1 MSSPCIGEGQGV
13 AYSLHCNRSASGPMM
28 PTHAPLASIG
38 RGIACGMLLACIAIQ
53 PASSSPQQVL
63 SPDTAAS
70 DTTAIAAAPQD
81 SVLAARLRQIF
92 AQIGDFQNITV
103 TVQSGVVQLGGT
115 VLQPQDATRAE
126 ELTRQIDGVLYVV
139 NNVQAETDVET
150 RVAPALEK
158 IQDYVDRAVANLP
171 LLAIALVVVLLF
183 WLASRQIGR
192 WEAPARRLRISP
204 LVWQLIRRV
213 LQGVV
218 AFAGLLLAFDLLGIT
233 SLVGAVLGTAGVAGL
248 AIGFAF
254 QDIIENY
261 LAGALL
267 SIQQPF
273 NVNDVVAVGDHQG
286 RVVRLTARELVLLTF
301 EGNHVRL
308 PNATVF
314 KGVTINYTRNP
325 RRLFY
330 FDVGV
335 GVQEDLVEA
344 TRLGVA
350 TLDAMNGVLAEP
362 APFARIQALGDFAVV
377 VRLHG
382 WVNQRDADYF
392 KVQSEAIRLVKT
404 AFDEAGIDMPEPT
417 QRILTRRM
425 EAPEP
430 AKKTA
435 PEASAAEQA
444 TTIDVA
450 PDGELEAQVEEDLAR
465 SKEPN
470 LLSPQDDP

>member
-1 MSSPCIGEGQGV
+1 MSSRV
-13 AYSLHCNRSASGPMM
+13 SRRF
-28 PTHAPLASIG
+28 G
-38 RGIACGMLLACIAIQ
+38 RVGAITACLVLLV
-53 PASSSPQQVL
+53 S
-63 SPDTAAS
+63 TAALRPPPQS
-70 DTTAIAAAPQD
+70 LEQASADTTMVPQPSAAD
-81 SVLAARLRQIF
+81 STLEARLRQIF
-92 AQIGDFQNITV
+92 GQIEDFQSIAV
-103 TVQSGVVQLGGT
+103 RVQSGVVQLGGT

-126 ELTRQIDGVLYVV
+126 ELARQVDGVLYVV

-158 IQDYVDRAVANLP
+158 IQSYADRAVANLP
-171 LLAIALVVVLLF
+171 LLAIAVLVVVLFGLV
-183 WLASRQIGR
+183 SRQIGR

-218 AFAGLLLAFDLLGIT
+218 AFVGLLLAFDLLGVT

-248 AIGFAF
+248 AVGFAF

-261 LAGALL
+261 LAGVLL

-273 NVNDVVAVGDHQG
+273 NVNDVVEVGDHQG

-314 KGVTINYTRNP
+314 KSVTVNYTRNP
-325 RRLFY
+325 RRLFC

-335 GVQEDLVEA
+335 GVQEDLVA
-344 TRLGVA
+344 VTRLGID
-350 TLDAMNGVLAEP
+350 TLDAMNGVLPEP
-362 APFARIQALGDFAVV
+362 GPFARIEALGDFAVI
-377 VRLHG
+377 VRFHG
-382 WVNQRDADYF
+382 WVNQRDADFF

-425 EAPEP
+425 EAPGP
-430 AKKTA
+430 VKKTT
-435 PEASAAEQA
+435 PQSSAAEQA
-444 TTIDVA
+444 ATIDVA
-450 PDGELEAQVEEDLAR
+450 PDGELEAQVEEDLAQ
-465 SKEPN
+465 SEESN
-470 LLSPQDDP
+470 LLASQDES

>member
-1 MSSPCIGEGQGV
+1 MQHV
-13 AYSLHCNRSASGPMM
+13 AYSLILHSDQDLVLQMALRRLGQ
-28 PTHAPLASIG
+28 IG
-38 RGIACGMLLACIAIQ
+38 RCIVGLALFSALVSVQ
-53 PASSSPQQVL
+53 LAAQSLQQAPPETVAASA
-63 SPDTAAS
+63 TAA
-70 DTTAIAAAPQD
+70 D
-81 SVLAARLRQIF
+81 STLEARLRQIF
-92 AQIGDFQNITV
+92 DQIEDFQNITV
-103 TVQSGVVQLGGT
+103 GVESGVVQLGGT

-126 ELTRQIDGVLYVV
+126 DLARRIEGVLYVV
-139 NNVQAETDVET
+139 DNVSAETDVET

-158 IQDYVDRAVANLP
+158 IQTYADRVVANLP
-171 LLAIALVVVLLF
+171 LLAIAVIVVLLF
-183 WLASRQIGR
+183 WLASRQIGQ

-213 LQGVV
+213 LQGIV
-218 AFAGLLLAFDLLGIT
+218 AFVGLLLAFDLLGVT

-273 NVNDVVAVGDHQG
+273 NVNDVVEVGDHQG

-314 KGVTINYTRNP
+314 KSVTVNYTRNP
-325 RRLFY
+325 RRLFQ

-344 TRLGVA
+344 TRLGVD
-350 TLDAMNGVLAEP
+350 TLDAMNGVMAEP
-362 APFARIQALGDFAVV
+362 APFARIEALGDFAVI
-377 VRLHG
+377 VRFHG
-382 WVNQRDADYF
+382 WVNQREADYF

-417 QRILTRRM
+417 HRILTRRM
-425 EAPEP
+425 EAPAPPEKHEP
-430 AKKTA
+430 E
-435 PEASAAEQA
+435 PSAAEQA
-444 TTIDVA
+444 ATIDVA
-450 PDGELEAQVEEDLAR
+450 PDGELEAQVEEDLAQ

-470 LLSPQDDP
+470 LLTSQDDQ

>member
-1 MSSPCIGEGQGV
+1 M
-13 AYSLHCNRSASGPMM
+13 
-28 PTHAPLASIG
+28 LAHRFSHLG
-38 RGIACGMLLACIAIQ
+38 CGIACGALLIVLAGFQAVPRVQ
-53 PASSSPQQVL
+53 QAPPNMPAP
-63 SPDTAAS
+63 A
-70 DTTAIAAAPQD
+70 DTTRTATASTD
-81 SVLAARLRQIF
+81 SVLEARLQQIF
-92 AQIGDFQNITV
+92 AQIGEFQNITV
-103 TVQSGVVQLGGT
+103 AVQSGVVQLSGT
-115 VLQPQDATRAE
+115 VLQPQDAIRAE
-126 ELTRQIDGVLYVV
+126 ELAQQIDGILYVV
-139 NNVQAETDVET
+139 DDIQAETDIET

-158 IQDYVDRAVANLP
+158 IQTYVDRTVANLP
-171 LLAIALVVVLLF
+171 LLGIAVLVVALF

-218 AFAGLLLAFDLLGIT
+218 AFVGLLLAFDLLGVT

-273 NVNDVVAVGDHQG
+273 NVNDVVEVGDHQG

-308 PNATVF
+308 PNAMVF
-314 KGVTINYTRNP
+314 KSVTLNFTRNP

-335 GVQEDLVEA
+335 GVQEDLVAA
-344 TRLGVA
+344 TQLGID
-350 TLDAMNGVLAEP
+350 TLNVMNGVLAEP
-362 APFARIQALGDFAVV
+362 APFARIDSLGDFAVI
-377 VRLHG
+377 VRFHG
-382 WVNQRDADYF
+382 WVNQRDADFF

-417 QRILTRRM
+417 HRILTREM
-425 EAPEP
+425 EPPAPP
-430 AKKTA
+430 KK
-435 PEASAAEQA
+435 PVIEESAAEQA
-444 TTIDVA
+444 ADIDVT
-450 PDGELEAQVEEDLAR
+450 PDGELEAQVEEDLAH
-465 SKEPN
+465 SKESN
-470 LLSPQDDP
+470 LLSADDAP

>member
-1 MSSPCIGEGQGV
+1 V
-13 AYSLHCNRSASGPMM
+13 
-28 PTHAPLASIG
+28 
-38 RGIACGMLLACIAIQ
+38 LLAGATAFQ
-53 PASSSPQQVL
+53 PPPQSLQQA
-63 SPDTAAS
+63 PADTVAAS
-70 DTTAIAAAPQD
+70 ATTPED
-81 SVLAARLRQIF
+81 STLEARLRLIFGQIE
-92 AQIGDFQNITV
+92 DFQNIEV
-103 TVQSGVVQLGGT
+103 GVQSGVVQLSGT
-115 VLQPQDATRAE
+115 VLQPQDAVRAE
-126 ELTRQIDGVLYVV
+126 ELARQVEGVLYVID
-139 NNVQAETDVET
+139 NIEAETDVET

-158 IQDYVDRAVANLP
+158 IQNYVDRAVANLP
-171 LLAIALVVVLLF
+171 LLAIAMVVVLLF

-218 AFAGLLLAFDLLGIT
+218 AFMGLLLAFDLLGVT

-261 LAGALL
+261 LAGAIL

-273 NVNDVVAVGDHQG
+273 NVNDVVEVDNRQG

-308 PNATVF
+308 PNAMVF
-314 KGVTINYTRNP
+314 KSVTINYTRNP
-325 RRLFY
+325 RRLFH

-335 GVQEDLVEA
+335 GVQEDLMEA

-350 TLDAMNGVLAEP
+350 TLDAMNGVMADP
-362 APFARIQALGDFAVV
+362 APFARIRALGDFAVV
-377 VRLHG
+377 VRFHG
-382 WVNQRDADYF
+382 WVNQREADFF

-404 AFDEAGIDMPEPT
+404 AFDEADIDMPEPT
-417 QRILTRRM
+417 QRVLTRQM
-425 EAPEP
+425 EAPASLRKPSVE
-430 AKKTA
+430 
-435 PEASAAEQA
+435 ESAAEQA
-444 TTIDVA
+444 ATIDVT
-450 PDGELEAQVEEDLAR
+450 PDGELEAQVEEDLAQ

-470 LLSPQDDP
+470 LLDAQGDR

>member
-1 MSSPCIGEGQGV
+1 MTMRL
-13 AYSLHCNRSASGPMM
+13 AYRFW
-28 PTHAPLASIG
+28 PLG
-38 RGIACGMLLACIAIQ
+38 HGIACGALLLVLAGFQ
-53 PASSSPQQVL
+53 TASLVQQ
-63 SPDTAAS
+63 
-70 DTTAIAAAPQD
+70 APQD
-81 SVLAARLRQIF
+81 TLLAPTDTARTATASTDSALEARLRQIF
-92 AQIGDFQNITV
+92 AQIEEFQNITV
-103 TVQSGVVQLGGT
+103 AVQSGVVQLSGT
-115 VLQPQDATRAE
+115 VLQPQDAIRAE
-126 ELTRQIDGVLYVV
+126 ELAQRIDGVLYVV
-139 NNVQAETDVET
+139 DDIQAETDIET

-158 IQDYVDRAVANLP
+158 IQTYVDRTVASLP
-171 LLAIALVVVLLF
+171 LLGIAVLVVVLF

-192 WEAPARRLRISP
+192 WEAPAQRLRISP

-218 AFAGLLLAFDLLGIT
+218 AFVGLLLAFDLLGIT

-273 NVNDVVAVGDHQG
+273 NVNDVVEVGDQQG

-308 PNATVF
+308 PNAMVF
-314 KGVTINYTRNP
+314 KSVTLNFTRNP

-335 GVQEDLVEA
+335 GVQEDLVAA
-344 TRLGVA
+344 TQLGID
-350 TLDAMNGVLAEP
+350 TLDAMNGVMAEP
-362 APFARIQALGDFAVV
+362 APFARVESLGDFSVI
-377 VRLHG
+377 VRFHG
-382 WVNQRDADYF
+382 WVNQRDADFF

-417 QRILTRRM
+417 QRILTREM
-425 EAPEP
+425 EPSVP
-430 AKKTA
+430 PKKPVA
-435 PEASAAEQA
+435 EGSAAEQA
-444 TTIDVA
+444 ADIDVA
-450 PDGELEAQVEEDLAR
+450 PDGELEAQVEEDLAHSDEQNLLAP
-465 SKEPN
+465 SKEP
-470 LLSPQDDP
+470 

>member
-1 MSSPCIGEGQGV
+1 M
-13 AYSLHCNRSASGPMM
+13 
-28 PTHAPLASIG
+28 G
-38 RGIACGMLLACIAIQ
+38 RGIAWCALLVLLTGFQ
-53 PASSSPQQVL
+53 TASLSQQQATV
-63 SPDTAAS
+63 DTLAAADTTVAGAAS
-70 DTTAIAAAPQD
+70 DDA
-81 SVLAARLRQIF
+81 VLEARLRQIF
-92 AQIGDFQNITV
+92 AQIEEFQNITV
-103 TVQSGVVQLGGT
+103 RVQSGVAQLGGT
-115 VLQPQDATRAE
+115 VLQPQDAVQAE
-126 ELTRQIDGVLYVV
+126 ELARQIDGVLYVV
-139 NNVQAETDVET
+139 DDVQAETDVET

-158 IQDYVDRAVANLP
+158 IQTYVDRTVANLP
-171 LLAIALVVVLLF
+171 LLAIALIVVVLF

-218 AFAGLLLAFDLLGIT
+218 AFVGLLLAFDLLGVT

-273 NVNDVVAVGDHQG
+273 NVNDVVEVGDQQG

-308 PNATVF
+308 PNAMVF
-314 KGVTINYTRNP
+314 KSVTVNFTRNP

-335 GVQEDLVEA
+335 GVQEDLVAA
-344 TRLGVA
+344 THLGID
-350 TLDAMNGVLAEP
+350 TLDAMNGVMVEP
-362 APFARIQALGDFAVV
+362 APFARIEALGDFSVI
-377 VRLHG
+377 VRFHG
-382 WVNQRDADYF
+382 WVNQRDADFF

-417 QRILTRRM
+417 HRVLTREM
-425 EAPEP
+425 EPPAPP
-430 AKKTA
+430 KKSATH
-435 PEASAAEQA
+435 ESAAQQA
-444 TTIDVA
+444 ADIDVA
-450 PDGELEAQVEEDLAR
+450 PDGELEAQVEEDLAQ
-465 SKEPN
+465 SDEQN
-470 LLSPQDDP
+470 LLAPQKAPDA